1 MTSIA
6 NSLPEAI
13 LRRLIST
20 PRFDTY
26 AQAAQRAGQQP
37 AEAVTLYAWNARV
50 AGAMLTPM
58 HLCEIAIRNAVA
70 EALEMVHGPRW
81 PWVRGFEVS
90 LPSPANG
97 YSPRQDL
104 ILTRNRYQTTDRV
117 VVELKFAFWES
128 MFTSRHDNRIWD
140 PHLFTV
146 MPNLNSGVTV
156 ASHRLQL
163 ATDLKAI
170 RLLRNRIAHHE
181 PIFVRN
187 LADDLAKA
195 HAIVDARC
203 PATAAWLISDTTA
216 SAAIQSRPF

>member
-1 MTSIA
+1 LTSIA
-6 NSLPEAI
+6 NSLPEAT
-13 LRRLIST
+13 LRRLLST

-26 AQAAQRAGQQP
+26 AHAAQRAGQQ
-37 AEAVTLYAWNARV
+37 AGAAVTLYAWNARV
-50 AGAMLTPM
+50 AGAMLTPL

-70 EALEMVHGPRW
+70 EALEIVHGPRW
-81 PWVRGFEVS
+81 PWVGGFEVS
-90 LPSPANG
+90 LPNPANA

-104 ILTRNRYQTTDRV
+104 TLTRGRFQTTDRV

-128 MFTSRHDNRIWD
+128 MFTSRHDNRIWT
-140 PHLFTV
+140 PHLLKV
-146 MPNLNSGVTV
+146 LPNLS
-156 ASHRLQL
+156 ASVPVSTHRLQL

-203 PATAAWLISDTTA
+203 PATAAWLTSDTTA
-216 SAAIQSRPF
+216 ATTIQSRPF